1 MVGDLLAWAKQGVMH
16 HCNKGARYG
25 FRKAL
30 SVGPIPRHIAII
42 MDGNRRYAVSRRMG
56 HVINGHKHG
65 YKKLLEALEW
75 CLELQ
80 VECVSVYAFSIENFK
95 RSRDEVEGLLSL
107 AAEKLRSIAKSDV
120 IRQYDVVVSVVGD
133 LTTLP
138 SDVQAAAA
146 HVMLLT
152 RHNKGPRLNICFAY
166 TGRQDMFQAIQS
178 VQEGIQAGS
187 LERGDLCE
195 DVVEQC
201 LHTASSPPVDLLIRT
216 SGETRL
222 SDFLLWQCSHAVLV
236 FLEVLWPDFS
246 FMDLVGAIVS
256 FQRGAFQVS
265 RSRQRHSRLQLDHLL
280 YSDVTAAQVAESIDA
295 RPKNGQLLRPNTRR
309 GHSEKENC
317 YSPVRV
323 GWAQDKA
330 VGDFH
335 HCKIPSSNSKVRV
348 PDAHGHVR
356 LISSPTFAA
365 PARSVGV
372 HLGVDESSVN
382 KARTERQARVEAFL
396 QRLHSARWAWL
407 EERTPRGD
415 NSELTGSSV

>member
-1 MVGDLLAWAKQGVMH
+1 
-16 HCNKGARYG
+16 
-25 FRKAL
+25 
-30 SVGPIPRHIAII
+30 
-42 MDGNRRYAVSRRMG
+42 MG
-56 HVINGHKHG
+56 HVIHGHKHG

-107 AAEKLRSIAKSDV
+107 AAEKLRSIAESDV
-120 IRQYDVVVSVVGD
+120 IRQHDVVVSVVGD

-152 RHNKGPRLNICFAY
+152 RHNKGPRLDICFAY

-178 VQEGIQAGS
+178 VQEGIQAGF

-195 DVVEQC
+195 DVVERC

-222 SDFLLWQCSHAVLV
+222 SDFLLWQCSDAVLV

-265 RSRQRHSRLQLDHLL
+265 RSRQKHSRLQLDHLM
-280 YSDVTAAQVAESIDA
+280 YSDVAAAQVAESMDA
-295 RPKNGQLLRPNTRR
+295 RPKNGQLPRPKTRK
-309 GHSEKENC
+309 GQSNKENC
-317 YSPVRV
+317 YSLLRV
-323 GWAQDKA
+323 GWAQEKA
-330 VGDFH
+330 VGDFLQSE
-335 HCKIPSSNSKVRV
+335 IPSVNSKGGV
-348 PDAHGHVR
+348 PDAHGDVR

-365 PARSVGV
+365 PASALGV
-372 HLGVDESSVN
+372 HLGVDGSSVN
-382 KARTERQARVEAFL
+382 KARTARQARVEAFL
-396 QRLHSARWAWL
+396 RRLHSARWAWL
-407 EERTPRGD
+407 KERTPRGD
-415 NSELTGSSV
+415 DSELAGPAV